1 MTNWIKNIIWNGTIK
16 VVTGLHIGGSKES
29 VQIGGTDSPVITTKL
44 LYQDNKTQSEKV
56 IEIPYI
62 PGSSIKGKI
71 RSLLELAYDSSPKK
85 DNILKLFGYAKN
97 ENSSK
102 TDNSGYSENESSSK
116 TDNSI
121 TRLIVRDAFPT
132 KEWIDKVAKNEAIT
146 EIKGENRIDK
156 ITSMADPRFI
166 ERVVPDVTFELT
178 FIIRIFN
185 GDSEKDFLTLLEEG
199 IRMLEDSYLGG
210 QGSRGYGKIKI
221 EMNNQPEHK
230 TLKEYEPEK

>member
-1 MTNWIKNIIWNGTIK
+1 MNKWIKNIIWNGRIK
-16 VVTGLHIGGSKES
+16 VITGLHIGGSKES

-85 DNILKLFGYAKN
+85 DNILKLFGY
-97 ENSSK
+97 
-102 TDNSGYSENESSSK
+102 SENESSPK
-116 TDNSI
+116 KDDYI

-132 KEWIDKVAKNEAIT
+132 KEWIDKVAKNEDIT

-156 ITSMADPRFI
+156 LTSRADPRFI
-166 ERVVPDVTFELT
+166 ERVIPDVTFELT

-185 GDSEKDFLTLLEEG
+185 GDPEDDFLKLLEEG

-230 TLKEYEPEK
+230 TLEKYET